1 MVRPQG
7 LPHPYNSGLKMCAQ
21 TPEYSDGSHSFHPEP
36 VAAVPFYIGTF
47 QICRGVKKKETV
59 KTLW

>member
-1 MVRPQG
+1 MVRLQG
-7 LPHPYNSGLKMCAQ
+7 LSHSCNSNLKMRAQ

-47 QICRGVKKKETV
+47 QMHRDVKKKETA
-59 KTLW
+59 KIRW